1 MMFGSGMNLLSAALG
16 FGMTAVFVAF
26 VCARF
31 ICCRARGAGDGAP
44 PPVDFDVDFPA
55 DLERPVRAIPPTTYG
70 SSVSTPIF
78 CCCELH
84 AVYKKGTSNATVRY
98 ITDDEVEDAHCG
110 LEPLVIAA
118 IPIMKYSEELYSK
131 DDAQCSICLSE
142 YTEKELLRIIPTC
155 RHNFHRSC
163 LDLWL
168 QKQTT
173 CPICRVSLKEL
184 PSRKAAITPSCSNPQ
199 VCPRTENSVNPAP
212 DWLLPVHHSH
222 RGQQNGLD
230 TQGSVEV
237 IIEHP
242 NWIGIVCHL
251 VAGNV

>member
-1 MMFGSGMNLLSAALG
+1 MIFGSGLNLLSAALG

-31 ICCRARGAGDGAP
+31 VCCRARGADDSAP
-44 PPVDFDVDFPA
+44 SPVDFDVDFPA
-55 DLERPVRAIPPTTYG
+55 DLERPV
-70 SSVSTPIF
+70 
-78 CCCELH
+78 
-84 AVYKKGTSNATVRY
+84 
-98 ITDDEVEDAHCG
+98 EDANCG

-118 IPIMKYSEELYSK
+118 IPIMKYSEALYSK
-131 DDAQCSICLSE
+131 DDAQCSICLGE

-155 RHNFHRSC
+155 QHNFHRTC

-184 PSRKAAITPSCSNPQ
+184 PSGKAAIAPSCSNPQ
-199 VCPRTENSVNPAP
+199 VRPRTENSVNPAP

-222 RGQQNGLD
+222 RGQQNSSD

-237 IIEHP
+237 VIE
-242 NWIGIVCHL
+242 IRQ
-251 VAGNV
+251 